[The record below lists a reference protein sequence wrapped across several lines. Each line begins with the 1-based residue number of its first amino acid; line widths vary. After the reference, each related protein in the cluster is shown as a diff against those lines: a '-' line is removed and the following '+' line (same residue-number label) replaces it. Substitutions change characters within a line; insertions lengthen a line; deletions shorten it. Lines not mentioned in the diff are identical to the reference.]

1 MKDIMK
7 IVKSFKDSS
16 ILTKGGDTQTI
27 EIETEG
33 QRGGFLSML
42 LGTLSANLLGNLLS
56 GKGVMWV
63 IRDGDEWKKD
73 TNLNATSFDT

>member
-1 MKDIMK
+1 MQEFQKNLKVQNNDINNTKQMKDIMK

-42 LGTLSANLLGNLLS
+42 LGTLSANLLGYLLS
-56 GKGVMWV
+56 GKGVM
-63 IRDGDEWKKD
+63 
-73 TNLNATSFDT
+73 